1 MEKNDKIDFQLGL
14 AKAWLENG
22 REDMARNIISKIIN
36 DGLDEQQNN

>member
-1 MEKNDKIDFQLGL
+1 MKKNDQIEFQLSL

-36 DGLDEQQNN
+36 DGLAEQEKN